1 MEKAPEVAALVV
13 GPIAAMRN
21 SFVVAPSF
29 FVAPSF
35 VVEPSFVAGT
45 SFAEETSFAEGT
57 SFVGHF
63 ASCVVAFSLPLFA
76 GFGIH

>member
-13 GPIAAMRN
+13 GLIAVMGN
-21 SFVVAPSF
+21 SFAVAPSF

-35 VVEPSFVAGT
+35 AVEPSFVAG
-45 SFAEETSFAEGT
+45 TSFAEGT